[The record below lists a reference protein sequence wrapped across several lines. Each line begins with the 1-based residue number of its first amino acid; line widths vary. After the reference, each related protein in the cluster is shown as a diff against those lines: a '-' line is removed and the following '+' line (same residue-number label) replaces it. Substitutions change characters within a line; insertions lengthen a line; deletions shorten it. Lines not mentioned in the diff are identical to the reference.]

1 MSIGLF
7 SQSRPAFFV
16 SQLPAALLF
25 LQQPF
30 IAQIHGKGTKGSRQH
45 DSQHRHG
52 KHSIAAGKAQC
63 QRNAANGSLHGCLGG
78 IVNKRADD
86 GIVAGVLPVAD
97 WFSFWIALQFQHIVH
112 YIPRAIYIKVAKMIA
127 IVPFLD
133 VFGLLSQ
140 IGILQQLVNLTLY
153 KPEGL

>member
-7 SQSRPAFFV
+7 LQRQLCLFISS
-16 SQLPAALLF
+16 LPAALLF

-78 IVNKRADD
+78 IEDCSEEEANAM
-86 GIVAGVLPVAD
+86 IPIFQAVLT
-97 WFSFWIALQFQHIVH
+97 ALRDQN
-112 YIPRAIYIKVAKMIA
+112 AKLIK
-127 IVPFLD
+127 
-133 VFGLLSQ
+133 
-140 IGILQQLVNLTLY
+140 
-153 KPEGL
+153 